1 MKDWNKLTVEEL
13 AALTDAEVET
23 YKKLLYAQNGIEF
36 PEEPKEIDDT
46 YIPCDMTVYYVQN
59 IGSSWGGICFSSL
72 EEAKHVADVVR
83 ECKSLG
89 HISHKDGGN
98 IFEPGTETEWNG
110 KRKDFSITT
119 DEAYSKKRFSEVQET
134 LSTYAKLREQYDKD
148 KKAYDSLYSKAIEVT
163 EEFMERLNNARE
175 RIKKRKRLAEKYWLD
190 YMPLAENN
198 SEIAM
203 NFLKK
208 AYIVNEEDEAYVK
221 NHEKDYTECQSQE

>member
-23 YKKLLYAQNGIEF
+23 HKKLLYAQNGIEF

-46 YIPCDMTVYYVQN
+46 NIPCDMTVYFVQN
-59 IGSSWGGICFSSL
+59 LGSSWNGICFSSL

-83 ECKSLG
+83 ECKTVG
-89 HISHKDGGN
+89 HISHKNGGN

-110 KRKDFSITT
+110 NHKDFSITT
-119 DEAYSKKRFSEVQET
+119 EEAYSKKRFSEVQET
-134 LSTYAKLREQYDKD
+134 LATYAKLREQYGKD
-148 KKAYDSLYSKAIEVT
+148 KKDYERIYSKAIEVT
-163 EEFMERLNNARE
+163 EEFIERLNDARE
-175 RIKKRKRLAEKYWLD
+175 TIKKRNRLAEKYWLD
-190 YMPLAENN
+190 YMPLADNN
-198 SEIAM
+198 RDIAM

-208 AYIVNEEDEAYVK
+208 AYTVSDEDEAYVK